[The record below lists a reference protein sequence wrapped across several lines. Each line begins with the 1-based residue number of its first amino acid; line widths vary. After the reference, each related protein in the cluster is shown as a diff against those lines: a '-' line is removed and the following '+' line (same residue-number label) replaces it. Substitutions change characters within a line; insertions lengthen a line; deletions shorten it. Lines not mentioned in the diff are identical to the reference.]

1 MPAVEGTSR
10 LSPHLHFGEI
20 NPSRIFEA
28 AREQGGPGTDK
39 FIAELGWREFA
50 YYVLHHWPGSTTGNF
65 NPKYDAMPWRDAP
78 AQLEAWQRG
87 RTGVPLVDA
96 GMRQLW
102 HEGWMHNR
110 VRMVV
115 ASYLTKHMGIDWRQG
130 AAWFMHTL
138 VDADL
143 ASNTL
148 GWQWVAGTG
157 VDAAPYFRIFNPVTQ
172 SRRFDPQGTYLR
184 RWLPELRGLGDHA
197 IHAPWE
203 SGLRVEGYPAAPLV
217 DLGKGRDEALGR
229 LAGLVK

>member
-1 MPAVEGTSR
+1 
-10 LSPHLHFGEI
+10 
-20 NPSRIFEA
+20 
-28 AREQGGPGTDK
+28 
-39 FIAELGWREFA
+39 
-50 YYVLHHWPGSTTGNF
+50 
-65 NPKYDAMPWRDAP
+65 
-78 AQLEAWQRG
+78 
-87 RTGVPLVDA
+87 
-96 GMRQLW
+96 
-102 HEGWMHNR
+102 
-110 VRMVV
+110 
-115 ASYLTKHMGIDWRQG
+115 
-130 AAWFMHTL
+130 MHTL

>member
-1 MPAVEGTSR
+1 
-10 LSPHLHFGEI
+10 
-20 NPSRIFEA
+20 
-28 AREQGGPGTDK
+28 EQGGPGTDK

-65 NPKYDAMPWRDAP
+65 NPKFDAMPWRDAP
-78 AQLEAWQRG
+78 DELEAWQRG

-130 AAWFMHTL
+130 ATWFMRTL

-172 SRRFDPQGTYLR
+172 SRRFDHQGDYIR
-184 RWLPELRGLGDHA
+184 RWVPELRDLDAAA

-203 SGLRVEGYPAAPLV
+203 QGRRIAGYPSKPIV
-217 DLGKGRDEALGR
+217 DLATGRDQALAR
-229 LAGLVK
+229 LAGLSK